1 MTKAN
6 NASECPQGMGL
17 PPPFFLQIK
26 TLKIGQKFSV
36 LWSVLLAIMGGN
48 TLKFS

>member
-6 NASECPQGMGL
+6 NASECPQGTGL
-17 PPPFFLQIK
+17 PHHFLQIK

-36 LWSVLLAIMGGN
+36 L
-48 TLKFS
+48 